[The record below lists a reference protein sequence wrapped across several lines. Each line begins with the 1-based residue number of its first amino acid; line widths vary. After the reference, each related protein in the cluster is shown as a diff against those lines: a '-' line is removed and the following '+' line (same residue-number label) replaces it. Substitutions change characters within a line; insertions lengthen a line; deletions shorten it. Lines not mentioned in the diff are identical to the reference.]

1 MPPLPFSLL
10 SRLRRHLRVVA
21 LLFVGLMVMKTG
33 FAAACAADPPAGLPA
48 VATSVLAAD
57 AAADEP
63 QTTPVGKTAGVAEAA
78 SESCWHAGAGG
89 CHCACVHV
97 TPLQPQSLD
106 LPAVAAS
113 SFGFTVASAAV
124 RVAPHDD
131 HLRPPIV

>member
-1 MPPLPFSLL
+1 MHLLSSSLL

-33 FAAACAADPPAGLPA
+33 FAAACAADSLASLPA
-48 VATSVLAAD
+48 VVATASDAD
-57 AAADEP
+57 ASTDSAP
-63 QTTPVGKTAGVAEAA
+63 TASNAEAA

-106 LPAVAAS
+106 LPSVAS
-113 SFGFTVASAAV
+113 SPFRFTLAMAAV
-124 RVAPHDD
+124 RVAPRDD
-131 HLRPPIV
+131 HLRPPIA